1 MSKKFFPG
9 KIIFKAYYIAVTNK
23 DLTIDVL
30 LGLNTLLTKLS

>member
-1 MSKKFFPG
+1 MSK

-23 DLTIDVL
+23 DVALELL